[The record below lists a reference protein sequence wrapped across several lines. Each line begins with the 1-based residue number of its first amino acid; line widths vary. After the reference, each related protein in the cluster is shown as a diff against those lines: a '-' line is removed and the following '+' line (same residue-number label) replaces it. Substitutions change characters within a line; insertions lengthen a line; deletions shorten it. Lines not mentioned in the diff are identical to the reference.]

1 MKRTVVGIML
11 WSSLWR
17 TGKELHLLIVI
28 SHWDLINRSIQGFW
42 LDRFIHLYY
51 WQMDLKILQYWSHEV
66 IFFWKTEY
74 SQDRNRYI
82 VPWVIGVQNCNGV
95 ASWSNSGPLMWNIF
109 QNNLII
115 CITYKLISA
124 VQWCLG
130 WSTSLYLREKNWR
143 HWEKPLVV
151 PGYRTLIS
159 LHANIN
165 CFISL

>member
-1 MKRTVVGIML
+1 MNRMVVGIML

-28 SHWDLINRSIQGFW
+28 SHWALINRSIQGFW

-66 IFFWKTEY
+66 IFLWKTEY

-95 ASWSNSGPLMWNIF
+95 ASWSNSGPLMWNINF
-109 QNNLII
+109 PKQPYHMYNIQ
-115 CITYKLISA
+115 TYKCSVMMFGMINKLIPSRKE
-124 VQWCLG
+124 LK
-130 WSTSLYLREKNWR
+130 TLRETTGSPRLSN
-143 HWEKPLVV
+143 
-151 PGYRTLIS
+151 TNFF
-159 LHANIN
+159 A
-165 CFISL
+165 C